1 MKQPTPGWDGYSPA
15 GKQSWAFLRTA
26 PFEHLIRGLLELQ
39 ARPASCNRR
48 PRPARTC
55 SLPFRGARGPR
66 PGVPRGEGT
75 ARLHRSASRPSEPRL
90 PVRRVPTHRP
100 SRERLPS
107 AGRRPRQDVGC
118 RLAWP
123 ELLAGGRG
131 RRPGYRPEEQ
141 AEDAEHRHGPG
152 RSRTSVGRAPPRKC
166 SPPSWRASSV
176 PRQRHGAHLGHE
188 SC

>member
-75 ARLHRSASRPSEPRL
+75 ARLHRSASRFAGSLPTGPAENVYRLRDAAPDKMSAADWPGQNSSPEAEAGGQDTAPRSKQK
-90 PVRRVPTHRP
+90 T
-100 SRERLPS
+100 PS
-107 AGRRPRQDVGC
+107 AAMAPGGHVLPLAVPRPGSAARPRGER
-118 RLAWP
+118 RL
-123 ELLAGGRG
+123 
-131 RRPGYRPEEQ
+131 Y
-141 AEDAEHRHGPG
+141 HGNAKGP
-152 RSRTSVGRAPPRKC
+152 T
-166 SPPSWRASSV
+166 
-176 PRQRHGAHLGHE
+176 
-188 SC
+188 